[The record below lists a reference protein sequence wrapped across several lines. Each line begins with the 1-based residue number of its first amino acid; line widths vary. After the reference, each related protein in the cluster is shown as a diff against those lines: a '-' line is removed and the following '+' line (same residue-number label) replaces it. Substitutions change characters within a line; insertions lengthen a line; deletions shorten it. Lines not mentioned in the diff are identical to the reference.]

1 MKTIITKIIPS
12 PVGDLFAGADD
23 KEIFILEFTN
33 TNKEPIEEIL
43 KNKKKKYDKAF
54 NASLISGENET
65 LNKLQ
70 LQLNEYFDKK
80 RKYFDLPLHI
90 NGTDFQKSVWD
101 ALLKIPYGRTISYQK
116 QAENIGKI
124 KAVRAVAN
132 ANGANKIVIVI
143 PCHRVIGK
151 NGTLT
156 GFGGG
161 LWRKK
166 LLLELEK

>member
-1 MKTIITKIIPS
+1 MKTIITKTIPS

-33 TNKEPIEEIL
+33 EESIEEIL
-43 KNKKKKYDKAF
+43 KHKGEKYGKTF
-54 NASLISGENET
+54 NASVVSGDNEI

-70 LQLNEYFDKK
+70 LQLKEYFDKK
-80 RKYFDLPLHI
+80 RKYFDLPLNI

-101 ALLKIPYGRTISYQK
+101 ALLKIPYGKTISYQK

-132 ANGANKIVIVI
+132 ANGANKIVIV
-143 PCHRVIGK
+143 
-151 NGTLT
+151 
-156 GFGGG
+156 